1 MSKIKKPKTELNQL
15 ESRTLYK
22 ELSST
27 LFAGWSCEELNK
39 LADTSLNLTFSYSNT
54 IAKKNE
60 PVAWLGILMRG
71 QCLLSNGTERIA
83 LTNPGTI
90 IGYQGALQ
98 TKTTLFH
105 TFDITAMSEGVLSI
119 FYLEDLLNFPKKLPK
134 IAIKLFEILG
144 KVAAETILNQFF
156 GGVIQQVYVPLY
168 IEYSTRR
175 KQEFIRMH
183 PCFAA
188 DKELDRLDIKILATS
203 FRVIHPQDDTLITKC
218 GCVDNSVFFVVEGNT
233 GIFEQKV
240 YEEKVFG
247 VQNFLKPGILWNYS
261 VVGIGYGT
269 VLCMRNSDFSD
280 IVTKHGATA
289 VKFLRLITNEYAK
302 QIFDKKVQGIPV
314 DIRTPQD
321 FVELDTSKLCIEPK
335 LNKIT
340 EVSEDEEEI
349 PLIPLYTFPMFEK
362 KIEEI
367 VESKEI
373 KPEIIESL
381 FPKEKLAKQ
390 SLEVEA
396 KKKAA
401 RMRGVPSPRIKKNS
415 ARKPVEN
422 DLALN
427 FGEIAK
433 DLKDL
438 EDENFELNKQIM
450 KLEEE
455 NDKLMKEINEEDLE
469 VERKD
474 VV

>member
-1 MSKIKKPKTELNQL
+1 
-15 ESRTLYK
+15 
-22 ELSST
+22 
-27 LFAGWSCEELNK
+27 
-39 LADTSLNLTFSYSNT
+39 
-54 IAKKNE
+54 
-60 PVAWLGILMRG
+60 
-71 QCLLSNGTERIA
+71 
-83 LTNPGTI
+83 
-90 IGYQGALQ
+90 
-98 TKTTLFH
+98 
-105 TFDITAMSEGVLSI
+105 
-119 FYLEDLLNFPKKLPK
+119 
-134 IAIKLFEILG
+134 
-144 KVAAETILNQFF
+144 
-156 GGVIQQVYVPLY
+156 
-168 IEYSTRR
+168 
-175 KQEFIRMH
+175 
-183 PCFAA
+183 
-188 DKELDRLDIKILATS
+188 
-203 FRVIHPQDDTLITKC
+203 
-218 GCVDNSVFFVVEGNT
+218 
-233 GIFEQKV
+233 
-240 YEEKVFG
+240 
-247 VQNFLKPGILWNYS
+247 
-261 VVGIGYGT
+261 
-269 VLCMRNSDFSD
+269 
-280 IVTKHGATA
+280 
-289 VKFLRLITNEYAK
+289 
-302 QIFDKKVQGIPV
+302 
-314 DIRTPQD
+314 
-321 FVELDTSKLCIEPK
+321 
-335 LNKIT
+335 
-340 EVSEDEEEI
+340 
-349 PLIPLYTFPMFEK
+349 MFEK